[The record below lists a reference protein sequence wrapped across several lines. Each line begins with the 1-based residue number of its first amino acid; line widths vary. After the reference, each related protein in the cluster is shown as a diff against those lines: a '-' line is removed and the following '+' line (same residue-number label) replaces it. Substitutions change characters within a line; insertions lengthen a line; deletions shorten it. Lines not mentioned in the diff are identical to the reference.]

1 MENKFFNNWIVKN
14 LLKALLLVVFLVVVT
29 SILLGVF
36 TQHSKIITVPDLKDL
51 PAQEAIALASQNS
64 LRAEITDSVYVR
76 RMEKGAV
83 FSQNP
88 KAGSAVKKGRKV
100 RLTINAIVPKKI
112 SMPNLIGY
120 SMRQARAELMSKGL
134 NLGTLIY
141 VKDMAT
147 NNVLKQLYRNVE
159 IAPGTLIESG
169 ATINLVVGLDDYDNT
184 TYVPNVV
191 GMKNQRAVEIIH
203 DNSLN
208 IRRLVFDKNVKDYSD
223 SLNAVVYK
231 QSPSPS
237 NEALGMG
244 SEVTLYLSLEEDS
257 Q

>member
-1 MENKFFNNWIVKN
+1 MANKFFSNWIVKN
-14 LLKALLLVVFLVVVT
+14 LLMALALVVGLVILASIFLG
-29 SILLGVF
+29 IF
-36 TQHSKIITVPDLKDL
+36 TQHSKVIPVPDLSNL
-51 PAQEAIALASQNS
+51 PAEEACAVASDNS
-64 LRAEITDSVYVR
+64 LRAEVTDSVYVR
-76 RMEKGAV
+76 SMEKGAV

-100 RLTINAIVPKKI
+100 RLTINAVVPKKVT
-112 SMPNLIGY
+112 MPNLIGY

-141 VKDMAT
+141 VKDIAT
-147 NNVLKQLYRNVE
+147 NNVLKQLYHNVE
-159 IAPGTLIESG
+159 IKPGTQIESG
-169 ATINLVVGLDDYDNT
+169 SIINLVVGLDDTDNT

-191 GMKNQRAVEIIH
+191 GMNQQRAVEIIH

-208 IRRLVFDKNVKDYSD
+208 IRRLVFDGDVRDYAD

-237 NEALGMG
+237 SEALMMG
-244 SEVTLYLSLEEDS
+244 SEVTLYLSLEEDTK
-257 Q
+257 